1 MKLSTAQQFL
11 ACDVQSVM
19 RSGGRGFYSD
29 RGRPY
34 PNQKRRSEERD
45 RKRTQEEREAAAV
58 GRALAELADQ
68 YPRFKESLN
77 QVRFR
82 VLVQVR
88 KPGWKC
94 KEILKHLGDLPIS
107 PEEIREETGLDR
119 KSVDDALM
127 LLDRRG
133 RAEQC
138 TRNGGK
144 VVMRSHGRPVEKIYW
159 RGVS

>member
-1 MKLSTAQQFL
+1 MNSL
-11 ACDVQSVM
+11 ALCHSANDAPRVM

-58 GRALAELADQ
+58 GRALADLANQ
-68 YPRFKESLN
+68 FPRFKASLN
-77 QVRFR
+77 QVRFQ

-88 KPGWKC
+88 KPEWKC
-94 KEILKHLGDLPIS
+94 REILKHLGDVPIS
-107 PEEIREETGLDR
+107 PEEISEETGLDR
-119 KSVDDALM
+119 KSVDDTLLM
-127 LLDRRG
+127 LEGKG

-159 RGVS
+159 RLAN

>member
-1 MKLSTAQQFL
+1 MITAATRLQ
-11 ACDVQSVM
+11 ANEAPRVM

-45 RKRTQEEREAAAV
+45 QHRTPEEKEAAAV
-58 GRALAELADQ
+58 GRALAELASQ
-68 YPRFKESLN
+68 YPRFKASLN

-88 KPGWKC
+88 KPAWKC
-94 KEILKHLGDLPIS
+94 REILKHLGDVPIS
-107 PEEIREETGLDR
+107 PEEISEETGLDL
-119 KSVDDALM
+119 KSVDDM
-127 LLDRRG
+127 LLILQSKG
-133 RAEQC
+133 QAEPC

-159 RGVS
+159 RRVN